1 MLFLDSKDKF
11 LAHNLSSLMMQKSYK
26 VTTSEMQKF
35 FFKIDAKT
43 NNEKLSILI
52 DDNHISFQLPV
63 SFDLIFSKINEVLS
77 KKIISILNFKY
88 NPIMQIVYYND
99 KVCKLGD
106 IHSSIMSN
114 LVLNKEGG
122 LNKNSLYNCIW
133 PNDKSMQINKL
144 DTHLTNIKTRIKKDL
159 NLDLNIV
166 TNSGNIKLII
176 N

>member
-11 LAHNLSSLMMQKSYK
+11 LVQNLSSLMMQKNIR

-52 DDNHISFQLPV
+52 DDKHISFQLPF

-77 KKIISILNFKY
+77 KKIISVLNFKY

-99 KVCKLGD
+99 TVCKLGD
-106 IHSSIMSN
+106 IHNSIMSN
-114 LVLNKEGG
+114 LVLHQEGG

-166 TNSGNIKLII
+166 TNSGNLKLII

>member
-1 MLFLDSKDKF
+1 
-11 LAHNLSSLMMQKSYK
+11 LMMQKNIR
-26 VTTSEMQKF
+26 VTTSEIQKF
-35 FFKIDAKT
+35 FFKIDAKI
-43 NNEKLSILI
+43 NNEKLLILI
-52 DDNHISFQLPV
+52 NDKHISFQLPV

-77 KKIISILNFKY
+77 KKIISVLNFKY
-88 NPIMQIVYYND
+88 NPIMQVVYYND
-99 KVCKLGD
+99 NVCKLGD
-106 IHSSIMSN
+106 IHNSIMSN
-114 LVLNKEGG
+114 LVLHQEGG

-166 TNSGNIKLII
+166 TNSGNLKLMI